1 MNILVTGGL
10 GHLGSNF
17 TRNISIPCSLSVV
30 DNLLT
35 QRYCSL
41 FNVGRHMSFSDKG
54 MADLSEEDLRGI
66 DVIVHFAAIADAVG
80 SLYAKELVQR
90 TNVTETEALIDL
102 AQRSGVGLFVF
113 PSTTSVYGGPAPVMF
128 EDDESNI
135 EPQSPYAESKVV
147 VEKYLRQSRMNHV
160 IVRFGTIFGFSQG
173 MRFHT
178 AINKFCYQA
187 ALGKELTLW
196 QSHLDLIRPYLG
208 LNDCLQALEMVIS
221 KPEMWNQ
228 TYNVVTSD
236 YGLREVVDC
245 IRQVKEVGVK
255 LCESPLPSQASYRT
269 SVDKISSFGFSPR
282 DDLKTEVSRMMDVFS
297 GVSK

>member
-41 FNVGRHMSFSDKG
+41 FNVQRHMSFLDKG
-54 MADLSEEDLRGI
+54 IAELSEQDLRGI

-90 TNVTETEALIDL
+90 TNVTETMAVIDL
-102 AQRSGVGLFVF
+102 ARISGVKLFVF
-113 PSTTSVYGGPAPVMF
+113 PSTTSVYGGPSQVMF

-135 EPQSPYAESKVV
+135 EPQSPYAESKVT
-147 VEKYLRQSRMNHV
+147 VEKYLRQSGMTHV

-187 ALGKELTLW
+187 ALGKELTIW
-196 QSHLDLIRPYLG
+196 QSHLGLMRPYLG
-208 LNDCLQALEMVIS
+208 LNDCLQALEMVITKS
-221 KPEMWNQ
+221 EMWNM
-228 TYNVVTSD
+228 TYNVITSN
-236 YGLREVVDC
+236 YGSSEVVDC
-245 IRQVKEVGVK
+245 IRQVKEVSVR

-269 SVDKISSFGFSPR
+269 SIDRIAGFGFVPK
-282 DDLKTEVSRMMDVFS
+282 DDLKTEVSRMMEVFS
-297 GVSK
+297 GVIK